1 MPSRTQKAL
10 AKVPG
15 PLRPFVVQHR
25 SLVKFLVVGGSCFLL
40 TLLINYGLKLTVC
53 QNKPVV
59 ALTIATGVATVFSYI
74 LNRQWSFRSEG
85 SHKEVIPFFAVSAV
99 AVGVND
105 LPLLIS
111 RYLFDLHTP
120 HVSKFTQEVSDFLS
134 GMIIGTLVA
143 MGFRYWAMKK
153 FVFTNTRDDSAVS
166 DSATEPSRVH

>member
-1 MPSRTQKAL
+1 MPSRTQKLL

-40 TLLINYGLKLTVC
+40 TLVINYGLKLTVC

-59 ALTIATGVATVFSYI
+59 ALTIGTAVSTVFSYI

-85 SHKEVIPFFAVSAV
+85 SHKEALPFFVVSAI

-105 LPLLIS
+105 VPLWIS
-111 RYLFDLHTP
+111 RYVFDLHKP
-120 HVSKFTQEVSDFLS
+120 HVSNFTQEVSDFLS

-143 MGFRYWAMKK
+143 MAFRYWAMKK
-153 FVFTNTRDDSAVS
+153 FVFTNTRADS
-166 DSATEPSRVH
+166 SADVESPARVH

>member
-1 MPSRTQKAL
+1 MPSLTQKAL
-10 AKVPG
+10 AKVPE

-40 TLLINYGLKLTVC
+40 TLVINYGLKLTVC

-59 ALTIATGVATVFSYI
+59 ALTIATAIATVFSYV

-85 SHKEVIPFFAVSAV
+85 SHKEAIPFFVVSAL
-99 AVGVND
+99 AVVVND

-111 RYLFDLHTP
+111 RYVFDLHTP

-143 MGFRYWAMKK
+143 MGFRYWAMKR
-153 FVFTNTRDDSAVS
+153 FVFTTRADSAS
-166 DSATEPSRVH
+166 GSSAAEPAARVP